1 MDRLII
7 HRDGSLSKR
16 GAPDCRFTSPEA
28 GGPPPHRMCGAAETI
43 DFSAR
48 RCYVLRRQGISN
60 REQSVPTVTDLS
72 QGGVW
77 SLISH
82 SGPVVQ
88 LVLLILVAFSVASWA
103 IILSKQRTL
112 VHARRRTEEFL
123 DAFWKNQRLDALYD
137 KSEAWIDSPV
147 SKVFRAGY
155 RELSRLH
162 GVVVKAEAD
171 ADVAA
176 APETSILQNVSRAMS
191 RARNLETTRLERALT
206 FLATTGSSTPFIGLF
221 GTVWGIMNAF
231 QSIGLSGSASLAVV
245 APGISEALIATA
257 VGLAAAIPAVIAYN
271 TYLRRVETL
280 TIEMENFS
288 DEFMNLVDRFYA
300 AQLK

>member
-1 MDRLII
+1 M
-7 HRDGSLSKR
+7 
-16 GAPDCRFTSPEA
+16 
-28 GGPPPHRMCGAAETI
+28 
-43 DFSAR
+43 
-48 RCYVLRRQGISN
+48 
-60 REQSVPTVTDLS
+60 PTGTDLS

-112 VHARRRTEEFL
+112 VRARRRSEEFL
-123 DAFWKNQRLDALYD
+123 DAFWKNQRLERPCTK
-137 KSEAWIDSPV
+137 KSEAWIESPV

-162 GVVVKAEAD
+162 DVVVKAEASV
-171 ADVAA
+171 DVAA

-191 RARNLETTRLERALT
+191 RARNLETARLERALT

-231 QSIGLSGSASLAVV
+231 RSIGLSGSASLAVV

-271 TYLRRVETL
+271 AYLRRVETL

-300 AQLK
+300 AQ

>member
-1 MDRLII
+1 M
-7 HRDGSLSKR
+7 
-16 GAPDCRFTSPEA
+16 
-28 GGPPPHRMCGAAETI
+28 
-43 DFSAR
+43 
-48 RCYVLRRQGISN
+48 
-60 REQSVPTVTDLS
+60 PTVTDLS

-88 LVLLILVAFSVASWA
+88 LVLLILVAFSVTSWA

-112 VHARRRTEEFL
+112 ARARRQSEEFL
-123 DAFWKNQRLDALYD
+123 NAFWKNQRLDALYE
-137 KSEAWIDSPV
+137 KSEDWIDSPV

-162 GVVVKAEAD
+162 DVVVKAEAGV
-171 ADVAA
+171 DVAA

-206 FLATTGSSTPFIGLF
+206 FLATTGSSPPFIGLF
-221 GTVWGIMNAF
+221 GTVWGIMTAYR
-231 QSIGLSGSASLAVV
+231 SIGHSGSASLAVV

-271 TYLRRVETL
+271 AYLRRVETL

-300 AQLK
+300 AQ

>member
-1 MDRLII
+1 
-7 HRDGSLSKR
+7 
-16 GAPDCRFTSPEA
+16 
-28 GGPPPHRMCGAAETI
+28 
-43 DFSAR
+43 
-48 RCYVLRRQGISN
+48 
-60 REQSVPTVTDLS
+60 
-72 QGGVW
+72 
-77 SLISH
+77 
-82 SGPVVQ
+82 VVQ
-88 LVLLILVAFSVASWA
+88 LVLLILVMFSVASWA
-103 IILSKQRTL
+103 IILSKHRTL
-112 VHARRRTEEFL
+112 SHAQRQSEAFL
-123 DAFWKNQRLDALYD
+123 DAFWKNQRLDALYE
-137 KSEAWIDSPV
+137 KSESWIDSPV

-162 GVVVKAEAD
+162 DVVVKTEAGV
-171 ADVAA
+171 DVAA

-206 FLATTGSSTPFIGLF
+206 FLATTGSATPFIGLF

-231 QSIGLSGSASLAVV
+231 RSIGLSGAASLAVV

-271 TYLRRVETL
+271 AYLRRVETL

-300 AQLK
+300 AR

>member
-1 MDRLII
+1 M
-7 HRDGSLSKR
+7 
-16 GAPDCRFTSPEA
+16 
-28 GGPPPHRMCGAAETI
+28 
-43 DFSAR
+43 
-48 RCYVLRRQGISN
+48 
-60 REQSVPTVTDLS
+60 PTVTDLS

-88 LVLLILVAFSVASWA
+88 LVLLILVMFSVASWA
-103 IILSKQRTL
+103 IILSKHRTL
-112 VHARRRTEEFL
+112 SHARGQSEEFL
-123 DAFWKNQRLDALYD
+123 DAFWKNQRLDALYE
-137 KSEAWIDSPV
+137 KSERWIDSPV

-162 GVVVKAEAD
+162 DVVVKAEAGV
-171 ADVAA
+171 DVAA
-176 APETSILQNVSRAMS
+176 AAETSILQNVSRAMS

-206 FLATTGSSTPFIGLF
+206 FLA
-221 GTVWGIMNAF
+221 
-231 QSIGLSGSASLAVV
+231 
-245 APGISEALIATA
+245 SEALIATA

-271 TYLRRVETL
+271 AYLRRVETL

-300 AQLK
+300 AR

>member
-1 MDRLII
+1 M
-7 HRDGSLSKR
+7 
-16 GAPDCRFTSPEA
+16 
-28 GGPPPHRMCGAAETI
+28 
-43 DFSAR
+43 
-48 RCYVLRRQGISN
+48 
-60 REQSVPTVTDLS
+60 PTVTDLS

-88 LVLLILVAFSVASWA
+88 LVLLILVMFSVASWA
-103 IILSKQRTL
+103 IILSKHRTL
-112 VHARRRTEEFL
+112 SHARGQSEEFL
-123 DAFWKNQRLDALYD
+123 DAFWKNQRLDALYE
-137 KSEAWIDSPV
+137 KSERWIDSPV

-162 GVVVKAEAD
+162 DVVVKAEAGV
-171 ADVAA
+171 DVAA
-176 APETSILQNVSRAMS
+176 AAETSILQNVSRAMS

-206 FLATTGSSTPFIGLF
+206 FLATTGSATPFIGLF

-231 QSIGLSGSASLAVV
+231 RSIGLSGAASLAVV

-271 TYLRRVETL
+271 AYLRRVETL

-300 AQLK
+300 AR

>member
-1 MDRLII
+1 
-7 HRDGSLSKR
+7 
-16 GAPDCRFTSPEA
+16 
-28 GGPPPHRMCGAAETI
+28 
-43 DFSAR
+43 
-48 RCYVLRRQGISN
+48 
-60 REQSVPTVTDLS
+60 VPTVTDLS

-88 LVLLILVAFSVASWA
+88 LVLLILVAFSVTSWA

-112 VHARRRTEEFL
+112 ARARRQSEEFL
-123 DAFWKNQRLDALYD
+123 NAFWKNQRLDALYE
-137 KSEAWIDSPV
+137 KSEDWIDSPV

-162 GVVVKAEAD
+162 DVVVKAEAGV
-171 ADVAA
+171 DVAA

-231 QSIGLSGSASLAVV
+231 RSIGLSGSASLAVV

-271 TYLRRVETL
+271 AYLRRVETL

-300 AQLK
+300 AQ